1 MSLELLEVDPEQK
14 GQEGLGRI
22 SDYLVIQAM
31 TSLHK
36 DVPIRYL
43 VPHQPLPLAK
53 VSDAT
58 ETVYSVLLVQPLQEA
73 VAQLVYY
80 CS

>member
-1 MSLELLEVDPEQK
+1 MFVRDQLPGQFSSFGKGRMSLELLEVDPEQK

-22 SDYLVIQAM
+22 SDYVVIQAM

-43 VPHQPLPLAK
+43 VPHQP
-53 VSDAT
+53 
-58 ETVYSVLLVQPLQEA
+58 
-73 VAQLVYY
+73 
-80 CS
+80 